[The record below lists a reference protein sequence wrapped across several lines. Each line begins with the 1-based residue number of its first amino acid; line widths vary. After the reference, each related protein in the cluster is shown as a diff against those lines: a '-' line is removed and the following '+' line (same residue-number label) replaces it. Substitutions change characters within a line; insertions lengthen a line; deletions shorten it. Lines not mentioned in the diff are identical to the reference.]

1 MPYCTVGDGVRIYYE
16 DFGDGPAIV
25 FSSCGVQTHKMWENQ
40 VAGLADRFRVIT
52 YDWRGT
58 GASDKPRRGYTAD
71 NAAADLIGLVG
82 LLDIAP
88 ATLIGHGIGAQLTLM
103 AATRRPDILSKMVL
117 VSAGPWVVGNLDGIG
132 GMSQEFIDYWGN
144 IFYPEH
150 GRGLPHAAA
159 YADLGDKW
167 LFHRPPHPA
176 VAHAVLE
183 QALAWPQ
190 YVANA
195 FVKDFVNID
204 SRERLKQ
211 VKWPT
216 LIIQGRHDRKQR
228 YEGALYLAKHIN
240 GAQLHTLQESAH
252 MGQVEEINS
261 FNSIV
266 AQFVSTELSQRV
278 VV

>member
-1 MPYCTVGDGVRIYYE
+1 MRYCAVGDGVRIYYE

-25 FSSCGVQTHKMWENQ
+25 FTSCGVQTHKMWENQ

-58 GASDKPRRGYTAD
+58 GASDKPRSGYTAD
-71 NAAADLIGLVG
+71 NAASDLIALVEM
-82 LLDIAP
+82 LKIAP
-88 ATLIGHGIGAQLTLM
+88 PTLVGHGIGAQITLI
-103 AATRRPDILSKMVL
+103 AATARPDIVSKMVL
-117 VSAGPWVVGNLDGIG
+117 VSAGPWVVGDRDGIG
-132 GMSQEFIDYWGN
+132 GMSQEFIDYWGR

-159 YADLGDKW
+159 YADLGDHW
-167 LFHRPPHPA
+167 LFYHPPHPA

-190 YVANA
+190 HVANT
-195 FVKDFVNID
+195 FVKDFVRID

-228 YEGALYLAKHIN
+228 YEGALYLAEHIK
-240 GAQLHTLQESAH
+240 GAQLHTLEESAH

-261 FNSIV
+261 FNAAIGT
-266 AQFVSTELSQRV
+266 FVSDGLTPRMLA
-278 VV
+278 